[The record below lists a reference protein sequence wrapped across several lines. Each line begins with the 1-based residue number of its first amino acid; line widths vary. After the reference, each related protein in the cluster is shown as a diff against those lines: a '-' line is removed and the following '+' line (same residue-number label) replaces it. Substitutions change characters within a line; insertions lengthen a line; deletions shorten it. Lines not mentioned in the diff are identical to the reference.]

1 MSGEVAGIGADV
13 GVGVG
18 ARSGFLESGALVLVL
33 VGVLVGVGGLG
44 SGNSSL
50 KELLSFSS
58 GPSVWLLSLSLLPE
72 SESLSDRV
80 KSGNAKVG
88 TLCCGNEKEN
98 GAERKGTG
106 VETEDVGE
114 IAVREVTEETEE
126 NDCGMGGGVVY
137 VFAKVQLPCL
147 SEL

>member
-1 MSGEVAGIGADV
+1 ML
-13 GVGVG
+13 
-18 ARSGFLESGALVLVL
+18 FF

-50 KELLSFSS
+50 KESLLFSS
-58 GPSVWLLSLSLLPE
+58 ESSVGLLSLSPLPE
-72 SESLSDRV
+72 SELLSGRS

-88 TLCCGNEKEN
+88 TLCCGEEKEN
-98 GAERKGTG
+98 GAEREGTG
-106 VETEDVGE
+106 GETEDVGE
-114 IAVREVTEETEE
+114 IAVREVAEETEE

>member
-1 MSGEVAGIGADV
+1 
-13 GVGVG
+13 
-18 ARSGFLESGALVLVL
+18 VLFF

-50 KELLSFSS
+50 KESLLFSS
-58 GPSVWLLSLSLLPE
+58 ESSVGLLSLSPLPEPELLSLSPLPE
-72 SESLSDRV
+72 SELLSGRL

-88 TLCCGNEKEN
+88 TLCCGEEKEN
-98 GAERKGTG
+98 GAEREGTG
-106 VETEDVGE
+106 GETEDVGE
-114 IAVREVTEETEE
+114 IAVREVAEETEE

>member
-1 MSGEVAGIGADV
+1 
-13 GVGVG
+13 
-18 ARSGFLESGALVLVL
+18 VLVF

-50 KELLSFSS
+50 KESLLFSS
-58 GPSVWLLSLSLLPE
+58 ESSVGLLSLSPLPE
-72 SESLSDRV
+72 PELLSLSPLPGSELLSLSPLPGSELLSGRS

-88 TLCCGNEKEN
+88 TLCCGEEKEN
-98 GAERKGTG
+98 GAEREGTG
-106 VETEDVGE
+106 GETEDVGE
-114 IAVREVTEETEE
+114 IAVREVAEETEE

>member
-1 MSGEVAGIGADV
+1 ML
-13 GVGVG
+13 
-18 ARSGFLESGALVLVL
+18 FF

-50 KELLSFSS
+50 KESLLFSS
-58 GPSVWLLSLSLLPE
+58 ESSVGLLSLSPLPE
-72 SESLSDRV
+72 SELLSGRL

-88 TLCCGNEKEN
+88 TLCCGEKKEN
-98 GAERKGTG
+98 GAEREGTG

-114 IAVREVTEETEE
+114 VTVREVAEETEE
-126 NDCGMGGGVVY
+126 NDCGMGEGVIY
-137 VFAKVQLPCL
+137 VFSKVQLPCL